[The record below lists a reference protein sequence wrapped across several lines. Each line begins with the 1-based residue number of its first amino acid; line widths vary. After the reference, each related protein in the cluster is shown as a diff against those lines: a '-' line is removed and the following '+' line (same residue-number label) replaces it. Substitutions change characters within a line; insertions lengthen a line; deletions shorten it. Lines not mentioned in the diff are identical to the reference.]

1 MSSYGIEIFDA
12 SGKLVFS
19 SERRTV
25 QILQAG
31 HFTLDWDWFATATV
45 TFPPVS
51 KRPQIYAQLAGRTN
65 VWANNSGPYY
75 DWDTGGL
82 VWDVDW
88 YQMYPTVGPFKKN
101 SDGKYNAITFS
112 NRAAFL
118 LRREFG
124 RPAPGANSGQQFKDI
139 PYVIFF

>member
-1 MSSYGIEIFDA
+1 MEIFDA

-31 HFTLDWDWFATATV
+31 HFTLDWDWLATATI

-65 VWANNSGPYY
+65 VWANNSGPC
-75 DWDTGGL
+75 
-82 VWDVDW
+82 
-88 YQMYPTVGPFKKN
+88 
-101 SDGKYNAITFS
+101 S
-112 NRAAFL
+112 
-118 LRREFG
+118 
-124 RPAPGANSGQQFKDI
+124 
-139 PYVIFF
+139 